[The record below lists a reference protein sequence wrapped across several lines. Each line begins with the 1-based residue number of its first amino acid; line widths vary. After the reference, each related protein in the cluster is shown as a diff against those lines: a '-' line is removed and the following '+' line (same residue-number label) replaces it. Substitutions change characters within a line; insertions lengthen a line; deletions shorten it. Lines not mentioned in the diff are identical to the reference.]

1 MPLPVCGLP
10 WGGRFLWNEQSERR
24 REMNRI
30 TLRIMTLLLAVG
42 GLLLLGASC
51 GRRQSAPEPRIQTT
65 EPQTQPPETEL
76 PETTAGTQPSTERF
90 LLTFAGDCT
99 LGCTPSNYYAGCGFI
114 KTVGEDL
121 DYPFRN
127 VHDYFEN
134 DDFTM
139 VNLEGALCDE
149 GNPMQKKYV
158 FRGPSDY
165 VNILTRGSVEA
176 VTVANNHSMDYGQ
189 RGYDSTLAT
198 LDRAGIPYVE
208 RDSSRVITLD
218 SGLTIGLYGAVYY
231 LLDVEDMESEISAM
245 KEQGVDL
252 IIFAPHWGVEGTY
265 CPTEEQVRVGH
276 AAIDAGADIVF
287 GTHPHVLQSIESYNG
302 GVIFYS
308 LGNFSFGGNSAPKD
322 FDTALIQQEVFRDA
336 GGTVRLGERT
346 IVPACISSVSGV
358 NNYQPTPYAPDSEG
372 YQRVLAKLSGTW
384 QE

>member
-1 MPLPVCGLP
+1 
-10 WGGRFLWNEQSERR
+10 
-24 REMNRI
+24 MNRI
-30 TLRIMTLLLAVG
+30 TLRILTLLLVMG
-42 GLLLLGASC
+42 GLLLLAASC
-51 GRRQSAPEPRIQTT
+51 GQRQSAPEPRGHLA
-65 EPQTQPPETEL
+65 EPQTQPPETEPPETEP
-76 PETTAGTQPSTERF
+76 PETTAGTQPRTERF

-114 KTVGEDL
+114 KTVGEDP

-158 FRGPSDY
+158 FRGPTDY
-165 VNILTRGSVEA
+165 VSILTRGSVEA

-198 LDRAGIPYVE
+198 LEQAGIPYVE

-231 LLDVEDMESEISAM
+231 CLDVADMESEIRAM

-287 GTHPHVLQSIESYNG
+287 GTHPHVLQSIETYNG

-322 FDTALIQQEVFRDA
+322 FDTALIQQEILRDA
-336 GGTVRLGERT
+336 DGTVRLGERT
-346 IVPACISSVSGV
+346 VVPACVSSVPGV
-358 NNYQPTPYAPDSEG
+358 NNYQPTPYEPGSEG
-372 YQRVLAKLSGTW
+372 YERVLAKLDGTW
-384 QE
+384 KE